1 VKVEDVHLLVL
12 HDPYESAEHPVPIDA
27 TIVHA
32 RTLLHRSIPQ
42 PDGGRMYR
50 CLTEFPDRTPGCLL
64 PLSTLTY
71 ELDGG
76 RLWPQIADWQAVAAA
91 IVRLSRAKACDSIP
105 AGLPRRKATLLSNG
119 PNTEVFFVSSVD
131 GSTTT
136 AGPWERQE
144 YIDELTDTVRKFVAR
159 GPFFPGQNLVEPPAE
174 PAVMPYK
181 PVKS

>member
-1 VKVEDVHLLVL
+1 
-12 HDPYESAEHPVPIDA
+12 
-27 TIVHA
+27 
-32 RTLLHRSIPQ
+32 
-42 PDGGRMYR
+42 
-50 CLTEFPDRTPGCLL
+50 
-64 PLSTLTY
+64 LTY

-119 PNTEVFFVSSVD
+119 PNTEVFFVSPVD

-174 PAVMPYK
+174 PTVMPYK